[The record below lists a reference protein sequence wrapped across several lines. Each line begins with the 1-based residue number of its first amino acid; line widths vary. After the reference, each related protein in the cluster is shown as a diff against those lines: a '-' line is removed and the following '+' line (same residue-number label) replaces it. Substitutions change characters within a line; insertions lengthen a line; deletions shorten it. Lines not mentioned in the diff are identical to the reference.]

1 MCHTDTSMLHN
12 IAQVYL
18 LLSDNEI
25 QFNKC
30 SRIPKGQWKMDN
42 PEKLPTYIYTQNKKN
57 QKQLYVGHQHMQT
70 NTNNVYKTRVILQT
84 TGGKDDKNIVFMQHH
99 NGTQKVKTYN
109 NNRRN
114 QKSDTMFIVLH
125 WQNTYVY
132 HFRWSE
138 L

>member
-1 MCHTDTSMLHN
+1 
-12 IAQVYL
+12 
-18 LLSDNEI
+18 
-25 QFNKC
+25 
-30 SRIPKGQWKMDN
+30 MDN
-42 PEKLPTYIYTQNKKN
+42 PEKLPTYIYTQNKK
-57 QKQLYVGHQHMQT
+57 KQITIYVGHQHTQT

-84 TGGKDDKNIVFMQHH
+84 TGGKDDRNMVFMQHR